1 MDRCR
6 RIARI
11 SSTPYLAG
19 QSLLYFQIHRVFLLW
34 AKLTSIMWQPYLL
47 LKESWPEASIF
58 PWGNDFIRM
67 PDSSPWYPA
76 GKIRTGIHTSHLV
89 PEHTPS
95 TMLQS
100 MSVVFHHDATGQS
113 TILKWWLVC
122 ITFAPPAE
130 CIDQCSSNN
139 FHIPRTSISKATA
152 GSWRWTWRRSIL
164 RCGMIANSKGR
175 CIVPAT

>member
-1 MDRCR
+1 MGRCR
-6 RIARI
+6 GIARI
-11 SSTPYLAG
+11 PSTPYLAG

-58 PWGNDFIRM
+58 PWGNDFIRI
-67 PDSSPWYPA
+67 PAQSLISSRKDKDRNP
-76 GKIRTGIHTSHLV
+76 HL
-89 PEHTPS
+89 PS
-95 TMLQS
+95 CPGAYSLNNATIN
-100 MSVVFHHDATGQS
+100 VCRVHDATGYS
-113 TILKWWLVC
+113 TILKLWLVC

-175 CIVPAT
+175 CIVPIT